1 VNACARHLLTS
12 HGLRT
17 LSPTDSKYIGVY
29 GGSPSKR
36 DGAYHQGTV
45 WAWLIGPFI
54 SAYMRVHGADS
65 AATSMLRPL
74 LNQLRDGCVGSVSE
88 LFDGDPPF
96 APRGCPAQAWSVAEL
111 LRVWADIE
119 QRKNQE

>member
-1 VNACARHLLTS
+1 V
-12 HGLRT
+12 
-17 LSPTDSKYIGVY
+17 DK
-29 GGSPSKR
+29 
-36 DGAYHQGTV
+36 
-45 WAWLIGPFI
+45 
-54 SAYMRVHGADS
+54 
-65 AATSMLRPL
+65 AAESMLRPL